1 MARYTDPVCRLCRR
15 EGLKLFLK
23 GSRCYSKKCSFE
35 RRPTPPGQHGV
46 RRRKVGDY
54 GLQLREKQK
63 VRRVYGVLE
72 KQFRNY
78 FIEAT
83 RHTGVTGE
91 SLLRSLELRLD
102 NVVYRLGYAPSRA
115 AARQM
120 VAHGHFAVNGVPT
133 KADDRIVQLRL
144 IAPKAERELQP
155 TTTSARWVAPDSIHL
170 TLKFI
175 GEVAETRIVDID
187 ESLAGLTWKAF
198 QASVH
203 GVGFW
208 LATGA
213 RTPRSPT
220 MGLTWQAPVTGPA
233 AGSPYT
239 RTALTYT

>member
-83 RHTGVTGE
+83 RQTGITGE
-91 SLLRSLELRLD
+91 ALLRSLELRLD
-102 NVVYRLGYAPSRA
+102 NVAYRLGFAPSRA
-115 AARQM
+115 AARQI

-133 KADDRIVQLRL
+133 NIPSYRLKLGDRIEVR
-144 IAPKAERELQP
+144 ASHKERELFKTVKETLRSHQ
-155 TTTSARWVAPDSIHL
+155 APDWLSL
-170 TLKFI
+170 DADK
-175 GEVAETRIVDID
+175 
-187 ESLAGLTWKAF
+187 LAG
-198 QASVH
+198 SV
-203 GVGFW
+203 
-208 LATGA
+208 LAM
-213 RTPRSPT
+213 PRRDQMPLDFNEQLVVEYYS
-220 MGLTWQAPVTGPA
+220 
-233 AGSPYT
+233 
-239 RTALTYT
+239 R

>member
-35 RRPTPPGQHGV
+35 KRPTPPGQHGV

-83 RHTGVTGE
+83 RHSGVTGE
-91 SLLRSLELRLD
+91 YLLRSLELRMD
-102 NVVYRLGYAPSRA
+102 NVVYRLGFAPSRA

-133 KADDRIVQLRL
+133 NIPSYSLKIGDRIEVRESH
-144 IAPKAERELQP
+144 KERELFKTVKETIRSHQ
-155 TTTSARWVAPDSIHL
+155 APDWL
-170 TLKFI
+170 
-175 GEVAETRIVDID
+175 
-187 ESLAGLTWKAF
+187 SLDAAKMSG
-198 QASVH
+198 SV
-203 GVGFW
+203 
-208 LATGA
+208 LAL
-213 RTPRSPT
+213 PRRDQMPLDFNEQLVVEYYS
-220 MGLTWQAPVTGPA
+220 
-233 AGSPYT
+233 
-239 RTALTYT
+239 R

>member
-83 RHTGVTGE
+83 RQTGITGE
-91 SLLRSLELRLD
+91 ALLRSLELRLD
-102 NVVYRLGYAPSRA
+102 NVAYRLGFAPSRA
-115 AARQM
+115 AARQI

-133 KADDRIVQLRL
+133 NIPSYRLKVGDRIEVRASHQ
-144 IAPKAERELQP
+144 ERELFKVVKETLRSHQ
-155 TTTSARWVAPDSIHL
+155 APDWLSL
-170 TLKFI
+170 DADK
-175 GEVAETRIVDID
+175 
-187 ESLAGLTWKAF
+187 LAG
-198 QASVH
+198 SVI
-203 GVGFW
+203 
-208 LATGA
+208 AM
-213 RTPRSPT
+213 PRRDQMPLDFNEQLVVEYYS
-220 MGLTWQAPVTGPA
+220 
-233 AGSPYT
+233 
-239 RTALTYT
+239 R